1 MDSKEKFISDLKTII
16 EEISDDSESAIT
28 KEIENLIFE
37 AFTCEKFT
45 TEQVWQCQ
53 VTIDI
58 LETSIRRM
66 DDKDESAKTSKEKR
80 GGGIQTK
87 VQFIYLIFYTQL

>member
-45 TEQVWQCQ
+45 TEQV
-53 VTIDI
+53 
-58 LETSIRRM
+58 
-66 DDKDESAKTSKEKR
+66 
-80 GGGIQTK
+80 
-87 VQFIYLIFYTQL
+87 